1 MIDRYDVKEVSS
13 LFTETA
19 RFNEFLNIEL
29 LVCEAYEK
37 YGRIPSGTS
46 AKLREIIGVLSEED
60 VRQINEIEKTT
71 KHDIIAF
78 LTFIE
83 QRAKE
88 LSRYIHL
95 GLTSY
100 DVVDTALSSLM
111 VKAMNIIILDLEGLA
126 EVLLRRAQEFKYTPM
141 IGRSHGIH
149 AEPIT
154 FGHKLINFYDE
165 TMRNILRLKS
175 ARERVAVGKISGAV
189 GVYGNIDPEIEEY
202 VLSKLGLKP
211 LYATTQVISR
221 DIHAEVILSLA
232 INSASI
238 EKFATE
244 IRHLQRTEIREAFEF
259 FTKGQKGSSAMPH
272 KKNPIL
278 SENVCGLARIIK
290 SYTIAALENIP
301 LWHERDI
308 SHSSVER
315 IMLSDVF
322 TLSSFIIR
330 RTKGIY
336 ERLIVYPENMQKNLD
351 ITKGLYFSEALLLRL
366 VDKGLLRQKAYEI
379 VQKLALNAFE
389 NNSNFEDVVKSDD
402 QIKSVLS
409 EEEIKSVFD
418 MKHHLRNIDYIF
430 EMTLKKYNS

>member
-1 MIDRYDVKEVSS
+1 MVERYDVKEVSS

-37 YGRIPSGTS
+37 KGKIPYGT
-46 AKLREIIGVLSEED
+46 AHKLRELIGVLTDDD
-60 VRQINEIEKTT
+60 VKKINEIERTT

-83 QRAKE
+83 QKGGD
-88 LSRYIHL
+88 LSRYVHL

-111 VKAMNIIILDLEGLA
+111 VRAIDIIIKDMKKLS
-126 EVLLRRAQEFKYTPM
+126 EVFLKRADEFKSLVM

-165 TMRNILRLKS
+165 TMRNIHRLER
-175 ARERVAVGKISGAV
+175 ARENMAVGKISGAV
-189 GVYGNIDPEIEEY
+189 GIYGNIDPDIEKY
-202 VLSKLGLKP
+202 VLEKLGLKP
-211 LYATTQVISR
+211 LFATTQVISR
-221 DIHAEVILSLA
+221 DVHAEVILSLA
-232 INSASI
+232 INAASI

-244 IRHLQRTEIREAFEF
+244 IRHLQRTEVREAFEF

-290 SYTIAALENIP
+290 SYSVAALENIP

-322 TLSSFIIR
+322 TLSAFIIR
-330 RTKGIY
+330 RTTRIF
-336 ERLIVYPENMQKNLD
+336 ESLIVFPENMQKNLE
-351 ITKGLYFSEALLLRL
+351 ITKGLYFSESLLLRI
-366 VDKGLLRQKAYEI
+366 VEKGYLRQKAYEL
-379 VQKLALNAFE
+379 VQKLALHSFE
-389 NNSNFEDVVKSDD
+389 NNLDFKAVVKDSDE
-402 QIKSVLS
+402 IRSILS
-409 EEEIKSVFD
+409 EEEIESVFD
-418 MKHHLRNIDYIF
+418 INHHLRNLDFIF
-430 EMTLKKYNS
+430 GSVKGKYRV